1 MCESDG
7 SAKKNTLS
15 LKTKLLFLI
24 ERGLSSRE
32 ILSALAIAK
41 TNLAALT
48 KELANDGLI
57 QKTRDARD
65 RREKKYTL
73 TPKGERCLRTR
84 KEAIEANFSEA
95 ASGKEKEAAELV
107 TKLVVLLGSGSSDG
121 EQGEAPEE

>member
-1 MCESDG
+1 MRERR
-7 SAKKNTLS
+7 KREKNTLS

-57 QKTRDARD
+57 QKRGTRATDARKIHPHAE
-65 RREKKYTL
+65 RRAMFTH
-73 TPKGERCLRTR
+73 
-84 KEAIEANFSEA
+84 S
-95 ASGKEKEAAELV
+95 
-107 TKLVVLLGSGSSDG
+107 
-121 EQGEAPEE
+121 

>member
-1 MCESDG
+1 MCEGDG
-7 SAKKNTLS
+7 GVKKSTLS

-48 KELANDGLI
+48 KELASEGLI
-57 QKTRDARD
+57 EKTRDARD
-65 RREKKYTL
+65 RREKMYSL
-73 TPKGERCLRTR
+73 TPEGERCLRLR

-95 ASGKEKEAAELV
+95 AGGKEKEAGDLIR
-107 TKLVVLLGSGSSDG
+107 KLVILLGSDGDSS
-121 EQGEAPEE
+121 E

>member
-7 SAKKNTLS
+7 NTKKNTLS

-48 KELANDGLI
+48 KELADEGLI
-57 QKTRDARD
+57 QKTRDSRD
-65 RREKKYTL
+65 RREKKYSL
-73 TPKGERCLRTR
+73 TPKGERCLRSK

-95 ASGKEKEAAELV
+95 AGGKEKEAAELIM
-107 TKLVVLLGSGSSDG
+107 KLVILLGSGGSDDDN
-121 EQGEAPEE
+121 AEE

>member
-1 MCESDG
+1 MCESEG
-7 SAKKNTLS
+7 NTKKNTLS

-48 KELANDGLI
+48 KELADEGLI
-57 QKTRDARD
+57 QKTRDSRD
-65 RREKKYTL
+65 RREKKYSL
-73 TPKGERCLRTR
+73 TPKGERCLRCK

-95 ASGKEKEAAELV
+95 AGGKEKEAAELI
-107 TKLVVLLGSGSSDG
+107 TKLVILLGSGSADDDN
-121 EQGEAPEE
+121 AEE

>member
-7 SAKKNTLS
+7 NTKKNTLS

-48 KELANDGLI
+48 KELADEGLI
-57 QKTRDARD
+57 QKTRDSRD
-65 RREKKYTL
+65 RREKKYSL
-73 TPKGERCLRTR
+73 TPKGERCLRSK

-95 ASGKEKEAAELV
+95 AGGKEKEAAELIM
-107 TKLVVLLGSGSSDG
+107 KLVILLGSGGSDDDNA
-121 EQGEAPEE
+121 EQ